1 MQAIRIPRASRAL
14 VVAAVVA
21 ALPALAS
28 AETIFAL
35 HDGNELVRFD
45 SAAPA
50 TTTATAVTGLVA
62 GETLVGIDFRPA
74 DRKMYG
80 LTDQGRLYAI
90 ATTTGAATLVHT
102 SSVALAGTSFGVD
115 FAPQNDRL
123 RVLSDAEQSF
133 KIDMATGVATA
144 DAALAYGATDVNFG
158 ADPNVTA
165 FAFTNSVAGAHSA
178 GLYLIDTGTDAIGTL
193 LVPTGQLTTIWM
205 LGVDATG
212 SAALDISPR
221 GNTAYAALTVAAS
234 TGLYRIDLVFGT
246 PTMLGTIGSGAS
258 VRGLAVEPPPPPAA
272 VEVFGVT
279 EANELVRF
287 SSVDPAS
294 VTTIGPVTGLQEGE
308 FIVGIDFRPADLV
321 LHGLGS
327 TARLYTIDTA
337 TGAATLVGPLP
348 AAFLGESF
356 GVDFD
361 PVADRLRIVTNE
373 KENLRVDPANA
384 NVTTDANLAY
394 AAADTYFGQ
403 DPSIVALGY
412 TNDFAG
418 AATTALYAIDER
430 QDSLATIDPP
440 DTGTVKTVG
449 PLGVFAG
456 PNSSLDIYGPA
467 NLAFA
472 ALTIEAVWTTFCS
485 VDLETGQATLIGPVG
500 HYANLRAMA
509 ILPVRV
515 LDVDHAVL
523 KFNFKKPGK
532 DKFMISGTLPALEGP
547 PDGVA
552 VTVDIGGATQ
562 TFTLDK
568 KGRARAG
575 SDTFALV
582 GKPKNGHVKFLCQL
596 KKGAFSDEMADEGMD
611 GTEDA
616 KRETRTVVMSVDVG
630 SLHYENSVEVNYTAK
645 AGKSGIAKFGP
656 DEGEDAD

>member
-1 MQAIRIPRASRAL
+1 MSIDNARGALRAL
-14 VVAAVVA
+14 LAASAVAGFA
-21 ALPALAS
+21 ALAH

-35 HDGNELVRFD
+35 HDGNEIVRFD
-45 SAAPA
+45 SATPA
-50 TTTATAVTGLVA
+50 TTTATAVTGLAA
-62 GETLVGIDFRPA
+62 GESLVGIDFRPA
-74 DRKMYG
+74 DRKLYG
-80 LTDQGRLYAI
+80 LTDQGRLYSI
-90 ATTTGAATLVHT
+90 ATETGAATLVYT
-102 SSVALAGTSFGVD
+102 SSVALVGTSFGVD
-115 FAPQNDRL
+115 FTPQNDRL

-144 DAALAYGATDVNFG
+144 DPALAYGATDDNFG
-158 ADPNVTA
+158 AAPNVTA
-165 FAFTNSVAGAHSA
+165 FAFTNSVAGVHSA
-178 GLYLIDTGTDAIGTL
+178 GLYLIDTGTDTIGTL
-193 LVPTGQLTTIWM
+193 LVPTGQLTTIWT

-234 TGLYRIDLVFGT
+234 TGLYRIDLLYGT
-246 PTMLGTIGSGAS
+246 PTLLGTIGSGAS

-272 VEVFGVT
+272 VEVFGVS

-287 SSVDPAS
+287 SSVDPAA

-308 FIVGIDFRPADLV
+308 LIVGIDFRPADLV
-321 LHGLGS
+321 LHGVGNA
-327 TARLYTIDTA
+327 ARLYTIDTA

-348 AAFLGESF
+348 SAFLGESF

-384 NVTTDANLAY
+384 SVTTDANLAY
-394 AAADTYFGQ
+394 AAADTYAGQ

-440 DTGTVKTVG
+440 NDGTVRTVG
-449 PLGVFAG
+449 PLGIFAG
-456 PNSSLDIYGPA
+456 PNSALDVHGPA

-472 ALTIEAVWTTFCS
+472 ALTNDGVWTAFCS
-485 VDLETGQATLIGPVG
+485 VDLATGQATLIGPVG
-500 HYANLRAMA
+500 HYTNLRAMA
-509 ILPVRV
+509 VVPTRV

-523 KFNFKKPGK
+523 KFNFKKADK
-532 DKFMISGTLPALEGP
+532 DKFVVSGHVPALDGP
-547 PDGVA
+547 SDGVV
-552 VTVDIGGATQ
+552 VTVDIGGAAQ
-562 TFTLDK
+562 TFTLDG
-568 KGRARAG
+568 KGRAREG
-575 SDTFALV
+575 DDTFALV
-582 GKPKNGHVKFLCQL
+582 GKPKNGHVKFLCQF
-596 KKGAFSDEMADEGMD
+596 KKDDFSDETSDEGMG

-616 KRETRTVVMSVDVG
+616 KKETRTIAVRMEVGDLIYEASLDVK
-630 SLHYENSVEVNYTAK
+630 YTAK

-656 DEGEDAD
+656 